1 MIRSEFYKKDLATLR
16 KIISNLKS
24 YENQGECSLSVC
36 RESICS
42 EYYDECD
49 SCMFSYTN
57 NIHGLACED
66 TVGVFDEMPISDIVK
81 KLEFMYS
88 QLYICELNSY
98 KKFKSGGKNVI

>member
-1 MIRSEFYKKDLATLR
+1 MRFYRRDVNSVKKMIGALEKYPHNEDSSFSLCRRA
-16 KIISNLKS
+16 ICGI
-24 YENQGECSLSVC
+24 YENEC
-36 RESICS
+36 RN
-42 EYYDECD
+42 
-49 SCMFSYTN
+49 CMFSYAN

-98 KKFKSGGKNVI
+98 KKFKSGG